1 MNVKPDVRVSP
12 EELTEL
18 TQDTP
23 IPPPADYTGR
33 SGDHPIYKNPLSQNV
48 QILEPVPYE
57 DCLDGF
63 GQVELSHEEIAH
75 FKSQGFIVK
84 RGLIEDR
91 EGFDRLVDYYWNHM
105 PSYFMDRDDTT
116 TWFMQS
122 DKTLTVEDSQSLGRT
137 SAAGLKFQ
145 SPTQFGTEPSVL
157 ALSASHPN
165 VQRVVEQFI
174 GRPVRPA
181 KRVRGLYSVSP
192 TPAGTTVKL
201 SPHVDVIPADISA
214 MVIVTETP
222 PRWGGFCVWP
232 GSHTSLYPFWDTRH
246 STRISTQERLK
257 AFLHARDRTVS
268 TVAPVECV
276 GSPGDVVFW
285 HPRILH
291 SSGKNYSAIDGS
303 PCIRIV
309 IPCDF
314 QKDGRTFFDDDE
326 HYGPGKREQWW
337 VDAHNFTE
345 DNEVPT
351 PDNLWSEWNI

>member
-1 MNVKPDVRVSP
+1 MNLKPEVQVSP
-12 EELTEL
+12 KELTEP

-23 IPPPADYTGR
+23 IPSPTNYSGR
-33 SGDHPIYKNPLSQNV
+33 THPIYQHPVSEKV

-57 DCLDGF
+57 DRLVGSD
-63 GQVELSHEEIAH
+63 QVELSHQEIAH

-84 RGLIEDR
+84 RGLIDDQK
-91 EGFDRLVDYYWNHM
+91 GFDRLVDYYWEHM
-105 PSYFMDRDDTT
+105 PAYFMDRDDSM
-116 TWFMQS
+116 TWFMRA
-122 DKTLTVEDSQSLGRT
+122 DKKLTVEDSQFLGRT
-137 SAAGLKFQ
+137 SSAGLKFQ
-145 SPTQFGTEPSVL
+145 SPTRFGTEPYVL

-165 VQRVVEQFI
+165 VRRVVEQFI
-174 GRPVRPA
+174 GKPVRPT
-181 KRVRGLYSVSP
+181 KRVRGLYGVSP
-192 TPAGTTVKL
+192 TPTGIPMRL
-201 SPHVDVIPADISA
+201 SPHADVIPADISA

-222 PRWGGFCVWP
+222 PRCGGFCVWP
-232 GSHTSLYPFWDTRH
+232 GSHINLYPFWDTKH
-246 STRISTQERLK
+246 STRINTQERLE
-257 AFLHARDRTVS
+257 AFLYERDRTVS
-268 TVAPVECV
+268 TIAPAECI

-314 QKDGRTFFDDDE
+314 QKNGRTFFDDDE
-326 HYGPGKREQWW
+326 QYGPGKREQWW

-351 PDNLWSEWNI
+351 SDNLWSGWNI